1 MCRPVGEWDMVQGK
15 CIKCDY
21 TPRVEKMFEIP
32 KLPDWLNEYLI
43 GEVQNNEL
51 LLSKCW
57 LIFQVLLIKKDS
69 HS

>member
-1 MCRPVGEWDMVQGK
+1 MVQGK

-32 KLPDWLNEYLI
+32 ELPDWLNEYLI

-51 LLSKCW
+51 LLSKN
-57 LIFQVLLIKKDS
+57 VG
-69 HS
+69 